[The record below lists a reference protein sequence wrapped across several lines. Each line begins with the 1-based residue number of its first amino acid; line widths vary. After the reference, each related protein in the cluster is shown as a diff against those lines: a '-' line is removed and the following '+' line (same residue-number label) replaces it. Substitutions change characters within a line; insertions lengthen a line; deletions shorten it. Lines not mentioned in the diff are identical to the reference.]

1 MYRRLVRRVV
11 DRTLRMPGAILG
23 MRHQHEGHPGT
34 LADCRL
40 CGPFTFTPSRDPGIM
55 VYEPGSPGVLVDSAL
70 VRRLLT
76 P

>member
-1 MYRRLVRRVV
+1 M

-23 MRHQHEGHPGT
+23 MRHSSEGHLGT
-34 LADCRL
+34 LAECSL

-55 VYEPGSPGVLVDSAL
+55 VYSPGSPGVVETDSSV
-70 VRRLLT
+70 VRRMLV